1 MHNNTNLKFSFKS
14 CIDKVFSLLYQIDVN
29 LLAKARRGLACQVL
43 FLSCHFTNGLFA
55 SLHICS
61 QYMLMMTA
69 SNLYHNTTSS
79 VWTWR
84 NAPHYFHFCTSCFNI
99 LNSSWHSL
107 NIVLN
112 NLMSYVWQ
120 INSIEYVAS
129 LLIVFLGVKSF
140 ALATHSRP
148 SWLRQALTLQFWGGV
163 FMCIFSSLP
172 IMSLLTCCGEWWA
185 QHALLPQ

>member
-1 MHNNTNLKFSFKS
+1 MHNNTNLKFSLKS

-29 LLAKARRGLACQVL
+29 CQVL
-43 FLSCHFTNGLFA
+43 FLSCHFTNGVFA

-79 VWTWR
+79 LWTWR

-99 LNSSWHSL
+99 LISSWHSL

-112 NLMSYVWQ
+112 NLMSYVRQ

-163 FMCIFSSLP
+163 FMCVFSSLP

>member
-1 MHNNTNLKFSFKS
+1 MYWQGLQSPLSNRCKLVSLSTARSGLPGFVSFM
-14 CIDKVFSLLYQIDVN
+14 
-29 LLAKARRGLACQVL
+29 
-43 FLSCHFTNGLFA
+43 HFTNGVFA
-55 SLHICS
+55 SLHICL

-99 LNSSWHSL
+99 LISSWHSL

-148 SWLRQALTLQFWGGV
+148 SWLRQALTLQFWGGLYV
-163 FMCIFSSLP
+163 CFLFTPYNVTVNLLRGVMSSTR
-172 IMSLLTCCGEWWA
+172 IAAAISTTIESCLTEMY
-185 QHALLPQ
+185 